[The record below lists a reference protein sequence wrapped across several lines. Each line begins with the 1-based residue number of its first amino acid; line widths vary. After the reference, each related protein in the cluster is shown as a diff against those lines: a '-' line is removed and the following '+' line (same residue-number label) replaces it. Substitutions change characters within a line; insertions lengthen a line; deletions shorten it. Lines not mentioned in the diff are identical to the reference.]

1 LAELCATNSGAR
13 CLDSRVNISAI
24 EEGGSATG
32 RLLRSDGAGGVS
44 GEKPMARMQ
53 AIRERLRLDRCSP
66 GASCQRARR
75 LGGTPLS
82 APCLSRVFLDCSSI
96 VPRLFLDCSSIVPR
110 LFLDCSSTG
119 GGFIEGSRP
128 TRRGVSAAP
137 SLRGGSAGFIGLHWE
152 AQVPSGL
159 SPTVAR
165 ATHRLEEMAT
175 LMGIEPMPPP

>member
-96 VPRLFLDCSSIVPR
+96 VPRLFLYWRWIYRGFPSDPSRCLRRPFPARGQRRLHRSS
-110 LFLDCSSTG
+110 L
-119 GGFIEGSRP
+119 
-128 TRRGVSAAP
+128 
-137 SLRGGSAGFIGLHWE
+137 GSASSEWSFPDGCPRH
-152 AQVPSGL
+152 
-159 SPTVAR
+159 SPA
-165 ATHRLEEMAT
+165 
-175 LMGIEPMPPP
+175 